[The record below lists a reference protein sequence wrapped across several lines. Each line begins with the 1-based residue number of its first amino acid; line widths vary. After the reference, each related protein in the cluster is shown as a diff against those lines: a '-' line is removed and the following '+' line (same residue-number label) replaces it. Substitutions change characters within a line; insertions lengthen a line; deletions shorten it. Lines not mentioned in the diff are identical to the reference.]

1 MARSYKRDTQG
12 QFASGGS
19 STSKAKSA
27 KASAAKSAPTPKA
40 AAAKPS
46 AGKASAGKAS
56 AGKSSAAKSAP
67 RPASKSAASKW
78 AEKSGGFGAK
88 LGNALVSPER
98 QELRR
103 KNRIADEQMHREIGK
118 RDKQQ
123 GEDRP
128 VDPFMP
134 DRDLWDKRDKQRA
147 KAKEDF
153 RAARAARRGKKP

>member
-1 MARSYKRDTQG
+1 MARSYKRDPQG

-19 STSKAKSA
+19 ATSKAKPA
-27 KASAAKSAPTPKA
+27 KASATKSAAAPKA

-46 AGKASAGKAS
+46 AGRATAGKPS
-56 AGKSSAAKSAP
+56 TVKSAP

-78 AEKSGGFGAK
+78 AETSGGFGAK

-98 QELRR
+98 KELRR
-103 KNRIADEQMHREIGK
+103 KNRIADAQMHREIGK
-118 RDKQQ
+118 RDKEQ
-123 GEDRP
+123 GGDRP

-153 RAARAARRGKKP
+153 LAARAARRGKKS